1 MNKLSSVFFGLLL
14 SGMSSYAAASVV
26 AFTATGTFGIADGTL
41 SAVNGEAFSAAFVI
55 DTEFANAISIDP
67 NPNLDYQFAAVF
79 SGAPYGGVA
88 GSTSV
93 PAFSDPTVM
102 FKMKNNFVFDSVVF
116 NSLEYSFSSG
126 GVVLGQL
133 NLLFDTTTNDFIGN
147 LFMLQNFDGG
157 NLVGSATGLAT
168 VEMVNVP
175 QVPVP
180 SAIWLFTSALG
191 LIGMGRRFKP

>member
-1 MNKLSSVFFGLLL
+1 MNKLLSVFFGLVL
-14 SGMSSYAAASVV
+14 SGMSSYTAASVV
-26 AFTATGTFGIADGTL
+26 AITATGTFGIADGTL
-41 SAVNGEAFSAAFVI
+41 SAINGEAFSAAFVI
-55 DTEFANAISIDP
+55 DTDFANATAVDP
-67 NPNLDYQFAAVF
+67 NPNLDYQSAAVF

-88 GSTSV
+88 VSASV
-93 PAFSDPTVM
+93 PAFSDPTVI
-102 FKMKNNFVFDSVVF
+102 FKTKNNFVFDSVVY

-126 GVVLGQL
+126 GVVLAQL
-133 NLLFDTTTNDFIGN
+133 NLLFDTTTNDLLAN

-168 VEMVNVP
+168 VETVNVP

-191 LIGMGRRFKP
+191 LIGVGRRFKA